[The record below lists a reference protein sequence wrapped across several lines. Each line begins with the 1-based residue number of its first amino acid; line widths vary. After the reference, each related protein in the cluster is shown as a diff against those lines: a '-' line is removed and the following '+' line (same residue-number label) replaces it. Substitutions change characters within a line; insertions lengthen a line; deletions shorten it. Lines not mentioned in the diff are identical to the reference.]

1 MVKRRKKSRRR
12 RPKRLKRVDKLQN
25 KRLSKLEGVARKLA
39 FGPLQH
45 RTITSNVGDSSTPVA
60 YTGQIFGNQLPEVH
74 QVGTDIQSMGDGSTA
89 SVPDFIYLNN
99 LNMKF
104 QITNQAADYTGPTD
118 KIAVARQIRIIVFW
132 VKYPM
137 QYQAAPYTG
146 LGDAVVPPQPP
157 RPPVIVANST
167 HFEPNWNMLLHSFDG
182 GSDPYN
188 VSNMTAPRT
197 LQDKGLPI
205 VVISD
210 TKHTLGMSEFKN
222 SIKTFTVNKSYK
234 SLKLDY
240 TIGNNAPN
248 PGPNLSLTKR
258 PLNRQLFVAAYSPSV
273 STHAHDN
280 DLLLTWTTRMSYT
293 M

>member
-1 MVKRRKKSRRR
+1 MAKRRKKSRRR
-12 RPKRLKRVDKLQN
+12 RPKRIKRVDKLQN
-25 KRLSKLEGVARKLA
+25 KRLSKLENVARKLA

-60 YTGQIFGNQLPEVH
+60 FTGQIFGNQLPDVNT
-74 QVGTDIQSMGDGSTA
+74 VATDLQAKDQGSTA
-89 SVPDFIYLNN
+89 SLPDFIYLNN

-118 KIAVARQIRIIVFW
+118 KIAVARQIRVIVFW

-137 QYQAAPYTG
+137 QYQTPPYTG
-146 LGDAVVPPQPP
+146 VGDAADPPQVL
-157 RPPVIVANST
+157 PPVMVTNGV
-167 HFEPNWNMLLHSFDG
+167 HFDPTWNMLLHNFDG
-182 GSDPYN
+182 GSDAFN
-188 VSNMTAPRT
+188 LSNMTAPRT
-197 LQDKGLPI
+197 QQDGGLPI
-205 VVISD
+205 VVVSD

-234 SLKLDY
+234 SMKLDY
-240 TIGNNAPN
+240 SIGNTTP
-248 PGPNLSLTKR
+248 PDRTLHLTSR
-258 PLNRQLFVAAYSPSV
+258 PINRQLYVAAYSPSV

-293 M
+293 C

>member
-1 MVKRRKKSRRR
+1 MAKRRKKSRRR

-25 KRLSKLEGVARKLA
+25 KRLSKLEAVARKLV

-45 RTITSNVGDSSTPVA
+45 RTITSNVGDGSTPVA
-60 YTGQIFGNQLPEVH
+60 YTGQIFGNQLPEVN
-74 QVGTDIQSMGDGSTA
+74 QVAVDVQSMGEGSTA
-89 SVPDFIYLNN
+89 SSPDFIYLNN

-104 QITNQAADYTGPTD
+104 QITNQAADYTGATD

-137 QYQAAPYTG
+137 QYQPAPYTG
-146 LGDAVVPPQPP
+146 PVDGT
-157 RPPVIVANST
+157 RPPVVAASGT
-167 HFEPNWNMLLHSFDG
+167 HFDPNWNMLLHNFNG
-182 GSDPYN
+182 GSDAFN
-188 VSNMTAPRT
+188 LSNMTAART
-197 LQDKGLPI
+197 LQDGSLPI
-205 VVISD
+205 VVVSD

-234 SLKLDY
+234 SMKLDY
-240 TIGNNAPN
+240 TIGNTSP
-248 PGPNLSLTKR
+248 PDLTLHLATR
-258 PLNRQLFVAAYSPSV
+258 PLNRQLYVAAYSPSV

-280 DLLLTWTTRMSYT
+280 DLLLSWTTRMSYS